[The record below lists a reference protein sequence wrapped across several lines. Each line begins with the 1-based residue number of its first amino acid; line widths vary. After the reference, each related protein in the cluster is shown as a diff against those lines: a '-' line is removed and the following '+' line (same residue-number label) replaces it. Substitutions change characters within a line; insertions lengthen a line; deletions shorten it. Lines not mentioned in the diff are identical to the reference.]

1 MPFKKVGKV
10 FKSGMYSVAR
20 TTVGQKLLSMGDKVL
35 TILDECLQWSLP
47 LPEKTEEKNGEP
59 CGKTELKR
67 PLPWIIFLPTL
78 VVLRITRLALNFSVY
93 ILSMEPYE
101 PAHMLLMIRSAQRR
115 LNESR
120 CRALKEP
127 RSQKGSPEKN
137 RRQLLREATKS
148 LAKSLRLTLSTLSC
162 LDSELKKSPSPPPIQ
177 IRVSSMFDDQLK
189 LSSGKC
195 ILDTN
200 TAVGTG
206 NSSKKQKTEVTEIN
220 LSSEGDN
227 LEEDEKFEDKLQRYA
242 NESSEDDPDFV
253 LQNSDSQT
261 NDEEDESSDSG
272 DSITEAE
279 IADIKNDQADMEDHY
294 GVWERVGRHSLKKK
308 LDDEVHYDVDV
319 EGLLTDIALRNYEM
333 KTRQQGNNLMPVIE
347 TEVPETQAD
356 KVAPPTNGTGKDGEA
371 AYYSPASWK
380 SVSPEISMPSRNL
393 AYNFEHEAKTEDL
406 NNDSIVSKTVDK
418 ADGDP
423 TISTV
428 DEASGEISNGHLK
441 NKRQT
446 TSHSSKHHHHQH
458 RHKNKRDSHSGRKRK

>member
-127 RSQKGSPEKN
+127 RSQKGSPEK
-137 RRQLLREATKS
+137 
-148 LAKSLRLTLSTLSC
+148 
-162 LDSELKKSPSPPPIQ
+162 
-177 IRVSSMFDDQLK
+177 LK

>member
-127 RSQKGSPEKN
+127 RSQKGSPE
-137 RRQLLREATKS
+137 
-148 LAKSLRLTLSTLSC
+148 
-162 LDSELKKSPSPPPIQ
+162 
-177 IRVSSMFDDQLK
+177 K